1 MATGEAYYRGGT
13 SLKPRPFEVKF
24 DPITGLLQPTHG
36 ISVFN
41 RPDHLD
47 RFGGAYRVT
56 GVPEDLKIIPRGRD
70 PSPLEVVPARPM
82 TLAEYEAAL
91 GKIGLVP
98 A

>member
-13 SLKPRPFEVKF
+13 SLKPRPFEVKL
-24 DPITGLLQPTHG
+24 DPATGLLQATHG
-36 ISVFN
+36 ISAFN

-56 GVPEDLKIIPRGRD
+56 GVPEELTILQRGRD
-70 PSPLEVVPARPM
+70 PRHFEIVPARPM
-82 TLAEYEAAL
+82 TFAEYEAAL
-91 GKIGLVP
+91 GKIVLIP